1 MEHVLHTVA
10 ARADLWTHHLDSDN
24 IGSVWAEVRYL
35 DRVFLQNQDGVG
47 GHVTHAVVVLWDQSG
62 WVRRLSSPDSL
73 ALNCGEGEEKQS
85 SIKRRLTFLRYIS
98 S

>member
-10 ARADLWTHHLDSDN
+10 ARVDLWTHHLDSDN
-24 IGSVWAEVRYL
+24 IGSVRGEVRYL

-47 GHVTHAVVVLWDQSG
+47 GHVTLAVVVLQDQSG
-62 WVRRLSSPDSL
+62 WVRLLSSPDSEG
-73 ALNCGEGEEKQS
+73 LNCGEGDENQS